1 MSKPIR
7 LTHAQF
13 LQLADHMRTKLL
25 DYLQR
30 ERPNYI
36 EVARRCSQELGFPI
50 ADDSI
55 RNVNRS
61 CNLYTP
67 RSTEA
72 AHKGHKTRATQE
84 TVQKL
89 QTSVEETQRWLGQA
103 RDMLTTQNKEIQ
115 HLRSLVSH
123 LYHQLDLRPPIA

>member
-7 LTHAQF
+7 LTYAQF

-72 AHKGHKTRATQE
+72 AQKGHKTRATQE
-84 TVQKL
+84 EIQKL
-89 QTSVEETQRWLGQA
+89 RDSVEEVRRWLDQA
-103 RDMLTTQNKEIQ
+103 RSMTVAQNKEISY
-115 HLRSLVSH
+115 LRSLVNH
-123 LYHQLDLRPPIA
+123 LYHQLDVRPPVA